1 MLSIVGGVLSQT
13 EGFRTVG
20 ELVPGLIF
28 HALTTGSGAALLGRA
43 NARKRAVVAQA

>member
-1 MLSIVGGVLSQT
+1 VGGVLSQA

-28 HALTTGSGAALLGRA
+28 HALTTGGGLALLGRA
-43 NARKRAVVAQA
+43 SARKRATTAVA